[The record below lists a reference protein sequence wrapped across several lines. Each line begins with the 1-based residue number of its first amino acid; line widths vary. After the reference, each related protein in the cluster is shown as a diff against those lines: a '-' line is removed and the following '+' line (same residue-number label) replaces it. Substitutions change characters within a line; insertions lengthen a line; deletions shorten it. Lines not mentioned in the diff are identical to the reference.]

1 MLVDGGAVS
10 SWIGEGPATMLE
22 KKIRQTASFLEG
34 PLGEIVK
41 ADGKVK
47 LTLNMDGIELE
58 HNFKVSK
65 GLNYDIIMGIDLQIK
80 FGLILNNRELTW
92 TSWADITHP
101 YYPELI
107 NETYTVEAIAAIGG
121 LRDADEYQ
129 KDEITRIID
138 ELIPPPTDTLPAA
151 NIKPHKIDV
160 EGHGP
165 IRQKYRK
172 IPYNLQMAA
181 HAEIDKLLKE
191 DIITESKSPWCSCP
205 IPTHTKT
212 KMSTQRSRDIRK
224 ITRPRPPPMM
234 EEKSADDTSDDDELQ
249 LHNLATITQI
259 ETLFGLI
266 QTNDTL
272 QYIKQDDNP
281 KTQTQDQTNDTI
293 HSQTTPPTQYEPNTN
308 TPTQNTTPTDIHT
321 SPPTPESTIPFK
333 QIFPILKEPSQYS
346 GTIPKQN
353 IKKKVRFEPHP
364 FENSPRKKERMIL
377 QNKRDEERR
386 ELLQK
391 FPNIEA
397 KRTLFI
403 QPTPTHRAQRPKQT
417 YSDEDFTFPT
427 TTTTKNQTPIPFFQ
441 PTPPTQKSPSPTE
454 SICPTNDHPTTPI
467 PIPFFQPTP
476 HKQKPSSLI
485 ESVCPI
491 DDYHANTKR
500 KDERKI
506 RQDELKRQSI
516 GKTADCWTCLKPGHK
531 ARDCPEKKAK
541 SICWKCD
548 KTGHFWYECQ
558 REAEEDFCITCG
570 RVGTN
575 TEACPNCQEIE
586 IRRRRNEIRKLNDTT
601 QDVPYTPRPDATHTT
616 TQTYRRPALLPTP
629 SMPPVP
635 PQTPQHPSQ
644 TPRKPALLPTPSIP
658 PVTLQ
663 TNRHSTTETQT
674 LSKIMPLMEVIIPDE
689 IKEQALKL
697 RTPIT
702 YT

>member
-1 MLVDGGAVS
+1 M
-10 SWIGEGPATMLE
+10 
-22 KKIRQTASFLEG
+22 G
-34 PLGEIVK
+34 PLPR
-41 ADGKVK
+41 
-47 LTLNMDGIELE
+47 
-58 HNFKVSK
+58 SK
-65 GLNYDIIMGIDLQIK
+65 GGFKYIVVFQDL
-80 FGLILNNRELTW
+80 FT
-92 TSWADITHP
+92 
-101 YYPELI
+101 
-107 NETYTVEAIAAIGG
+107 
-121 LRDADEYQ
+121 
-129 KDEITRIID
+129 
-138 ELIPPPTDTLPAA
+138 
-151 NIKPHKIDV
+151 
-160 EGHGP
+160 
-165 IRQKYRK
+165 KY
-172 IPYNLQMAA
+172 I
-181 HAEIDKLLKE
+181 E
-191 DIITESKSPWCSCP
+191 

-234 EEKSADDTSDDDELQ
+234 EEKSADTTSDDDELQ

-333 QIFPILKEPSQYS
+333 QIFSILKEPSQYS

-353 IKKKVRFEPHP
+353 IKKKVQFEPHS

-417 YSDEDFTFPT
+417 YSDEDFIFPT

-506 RQDELKRQSI
+506 GQDELKRQSI

-541 SICWKCD
+541 SICGKCD

-558 REAEEDFCITCG
+558 REAEEDFCVTCG

-697 RTPIT
+697 RTPINIYMT
-702 YT
+702 NTTINYNEKQT